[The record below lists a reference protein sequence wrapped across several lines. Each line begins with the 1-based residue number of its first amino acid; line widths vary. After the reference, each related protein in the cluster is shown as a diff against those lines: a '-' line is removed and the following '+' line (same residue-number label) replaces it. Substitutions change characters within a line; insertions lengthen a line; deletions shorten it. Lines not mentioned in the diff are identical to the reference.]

1 MENFSKEQMNELVNK
16 LADRLVN
23 DLADQLIKRIY
34 GVQNPEESTK
44 PYAGEDMVWYADRD
58 DDHVVGELA
67 RLMTLMN
74 IYEEREEYEKC
85 HLINKHIVKLEKI
98 VENL

>member
-1 MENFSKEQMNELVNK
+1 MENFSDEQMNK
-16 LADRLVN
+16 LVN

-34 GVQNPEESTK
+34 GVQNPEELTN
-44 PYAGEDMVWYADRD
+44 PYEGEDMVWYADRD

-67 RLMTLMN
+67 RLMTLMG

-85 HLINKHIVKLEKI
+85 HLINKHVERLTKI

>member
-1 MENFSKEQMNELVNK
+1 MENFSDEQMNK
-16 LADRLVN
+16 LVN

-34 GVQNPEESTK
+34 GVQNPEELTK

-58 DDHVVGELA
+58 DDHIVGELA
-67 RLMTLMN
+67 RLMTLMG

-85 HLINKHIVKLEKI
+85 HLINKHVERLTKI

>member
-1 MENFSKEQMNELVNK
+1 MDNINMNDEQMKK
-16 LADRLVN
+16 LADMIAS
-23 DLADQLIKRIY
+23 DLTKRIY
-34 GVQNPEESTK
+34 GIANPEQEQSN
-44 PYAGEDMVWYADRD
+44 DMMWYADRD
-58 DDHVVGELA
+58 DDHCVGELA
-67 RLMTLMN
+67 RLMTLLN

>member
-1 MENFSKEQMNELVNK
+1 MENFSDEQMNK
-16 LADRLVN
+16 LVN

-34 GVQNPEESTK
+34 GVQNPEELTK
-44 PYAGEDMVWYADRD
+44 PYEGEDMAWYADRD

-67 RLMTLMN
+67 RLMTLMG

-85 HLINKHIVKLEKI
+85 HLINKHVERLTKI

>member
-1 MENFSKEQMNELVNK
+1 MENINLSEEQLNI
-16 LADRLVN
+16 LANSV
-23 DLADQLIKRIY
+23 ADEIVKRIY
-34 GVQNPEESTK
+34 GVQNL
-44 PYAGEDMVWYADRD
+44 EDVNADSQSIEDSDMMWYADRD

-74 IYEEREEYEKC
+74 IYEERGEYEKC
-85 HLINKHIVKLEKI
+85 HLINKHVKRLTKI

>member
-1 MENFSKEQMNELVNK
+1 MENFSEEQMNELVDK
-16 LADRLVN
+16 
-23 DLADQLIKRIY
+23 LADQLVKRIY
-34 GVQNPEESTK
+34 GEQNPNEQTRTYE
-44 PYAGEDMVWYADRD
+44 GEDMVWYADRD

-85 HLINKHIVKLEKI
+85 HLINKHVERLSKI

>member
-1 MENFSKEQMNELVNK
+1 MENFSDEQMNK
-16 LADRLVN
+16 LVN

-34 GVQNPEESTK
+34 GEQNTNESTK

-58 DDHVVGELA
+58 DDHIVGELA
-67 RLMTLMN
+67 RLMTLMG

-85 HLINKHIVKLEKI
+85 HLINKHVERLSKI

>member
-1 MENFSKEQMNELVNK
+1 MENFSEEQMNELVNK
-16 LADRLVN
+16 LADQLV
-23 DLADQLIKRIY
+23 KRIY
-34 GVQNPEESTK
+34 GEQNPNGSTK
-44 PYAGEDMVWYADRD
+44 PYEGEDMVWYADRD

-67 RLMTLMN
+67 RLMTLMG

-85 HLINKHIVKLEKI
+85 HLINKHVERLTKI

>member
-1 MENFSKEQMNELVNK
+1 MENFSEEQMKK
-16 LADRLVN
+16 LADMIAC
-23 DLADQLIKRIY
+23 DLTKRIY
-34 GVQNPEESTK
+34 GLSKEEQDQ
-44 PYAGEDMVWYADRD
+44 PADMMWYADRD

>member
-1 MENFSKEQMNELVNK
+1 MENFSDEQMNK
-16 LADRLVN
+16 LVN

-34 GVQNPEESTK
+34 GTQNPDESK
-44 PYAGEDMVWYADRD
+44 GSYEGEDMIWYADRD

-85 HLINKHIVKLEKI
+85 HLINKHIQRLSKI